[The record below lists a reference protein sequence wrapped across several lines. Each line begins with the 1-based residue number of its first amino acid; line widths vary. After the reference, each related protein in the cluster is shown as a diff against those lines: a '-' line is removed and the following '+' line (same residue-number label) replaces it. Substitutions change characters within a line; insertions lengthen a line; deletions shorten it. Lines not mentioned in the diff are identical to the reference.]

1 MLDSY
6 VLSKNY
12 IHAFVDEVA
21 LASSLTISSFDELF
35 EAKFTNAGTCA
46 LSYITTKNC
55 V

>member
-6 VLSKNY
+6 VLSKSY

-21 LASSLTISSFDELF
+21 LASSLTISSFNELF
-35 EAKFTNAGTCA
+35 EAKLSNAGICA
-46 LSYITTKNC
+46 LSYITTKNS